1 MSTVL
6 EIEQAIERLPE
17 REAAELR
24 SWFLAREA
32 RPALAK
38 WREHGSGVVRQ
49 AGGVDAYL
57 CQVRGDEAGE

>member
-6 EIEQAIERLPE
+6 EIEQAIERLSE
-17 REAAELR
+17 QDAAELR
-24 SWFLAREA
+24 LWFFAREA

-38 WREHGSGVVRQ
+38 WREQGSGVVKQ

-57 CQVRGDEAGE
+57 RRVRGEEVGA